1 MTTKYIDFKESTIT
15 ELTNFIQSQ
24 ARAVSLA
31 DLDRLMIDL
40 PALREASPGFRR
52 GHTPTSL
59 TSSNSSVCSSRS
71 GSHGGAATWRKSQ
84 WRRRRSRCSIF
95 SGRLI

>member
-40 PALREASPGFRR
+40 PALRERFARIPSRTHAYLPDQLEFLCLFVEERVARR
-52 GHTPTSL
+52 
-59 TSSNSSVCSSRS
+59 SRN
-71 GSHGGAATWRKSQ
+71 GGAATWRKSQ
-84 WRRRRSRCSIF
+84 WRRRRSRCSH
-95 SGRLI
+95 